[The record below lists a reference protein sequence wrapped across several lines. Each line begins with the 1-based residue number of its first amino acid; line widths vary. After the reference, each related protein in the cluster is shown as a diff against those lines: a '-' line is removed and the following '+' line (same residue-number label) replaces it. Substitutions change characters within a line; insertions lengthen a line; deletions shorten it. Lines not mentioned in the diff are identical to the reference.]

1 MVRSLFCGNVAT
13 ALEKVN
19 INNVNEIRLRVNCP
33 IILNVKGENCY
44 LSDSGITADENLAY
58 VCKNSTIEYVLNK
71 ISNGALYTI
80 NDQLINGFVTYGN
93 IRVGVC
99 GELVVVNGKIKTI
112 KNIDALNIRVPHVI
126 KNCSLPIYKLL
137 VNDGVKNT
145 LIISSPGAGKTTFIR
160 DFAHQLSKR
169 EKKNNILIVDERCE
183 ITGGSE
189 EYLAGLDVYKNC
201 TKEYAFTCGIRSMKP
216 DVIITDEIDIN
227 KDLNS
232 IQNAMCSG
240 VKVVATMHAGSIAEL
255 KNKAGFAD
263 ILNKQLFER
272 FVVLG
277 TSNGYGTIEGV
288 YNENLRC
295 IYI

>member
-1 MVRSLFCGNVAT
+1 
-13 ALEKVN
+13 
-19 INNVNEIRLRVNCP
+19 
-33 IILNVKGENCY
+33 
-44 LSDSGITADENLAY
+44 
-58 VCKNSTIEYVLNK
+58 
-71 ISNGALYTI
+71 
-80 NDQLINGFVTYGN
+80 
-93 IRVGVC
+93 
-99 GELVVVNGKIKTI
+99 
-112 KNIDALNIRVPHVI
+112 
-126 KNCSLPIYKLL
+126 
-137 VNDGVKNT
+137 
-145 LIISSPGAGKTTFIR
+145 
-160 DFAHQLSKR
+160 
-169 EKKNNILIVDERCE
+169 
-183 ITGGSE
+183 
-189 EYLAGLDVYKNC
+189 
-201 TKEYAFTCGIRSMKP
+201 MKP